1 MEKFNPFPL
10 EDVLKIL
17 PVLALFVTGT
27 VVLIIDLFLRSW
39 NSPGPSSTAFKSNKW
54 LLWALSILGTGFACL
69 FAFQGFS
76 SGEASST
83 AFSGAIRFDLFS
95 NAITCIILLGTMLT
109 VVTTVGYLRR
119 NDMEHGEFYA
129 LLFYAAGSMVLLA
142 ESNNLILVFLSL
154 ETFSL
159 AVYVLAAYTRD
170 AQRSVEGALKYFVLG
185 SVSSGFLLLGLVFL
199 FGATGSIR
207 LDVIGEAIAT
217 GQNIDLSLFLAGLG
231 LSLVG
236 FGFKVG
242 AFPFHSW
249 IPDAYEGAPTLV
261 TGFMSVTVKA
271 AAVAALTRF
280 ALVLTNV
287 ENIPRAQAYLTE
299 TIWWLALGTM
309 IFGNLVALV
318 QSSVKRMLAYSAISH
333 TGYILI
339 GLVAALES
347 NSPARGA
354 PIVFYLL
361 PYTLM
366 TFGAFAIL
374 SGLGRESTEDETFDS
389 FRGMSKSNPFL
400 AFVMLL
406 FMVSLAG
413 IPPTAGFWGK
423 FYLFQEAVI
432 AGHWPLALIGILT
445 SIISM
450 YYYLRLVIVMYMQ
463 PSGDESRWSGAF
475 NCSWGAGLVAA
486 VAAAGIVAIG
496 LLPGRLLEISV
507 DSIKSVLEIASP

>member
-1 MEKFNPFPL
+1 MDKFNPFPL

-17 PVLALFVTGT
+17 PVIALFVTGT

-54 LLWALSILGTGFACL
+54 ILSALSILGTGFACL

-95 NAITCIILLGTMLT
+95 NTTTCIILLGTMLT

-129 LLFYAAGSMVLLA
+129 LLFYAAGAMVLLA
-142 ESNNLILVFLSL
+142 ESNNLIMVFLSL

-159 AVYVLAAYTRD
+159 AVYVLTAYTRD
-170 AQRSVEGALKYFVLG
+170 TQRSVEGALKYFVLG
-185 SVSSGFLLLGLVFL
+185 GVSSGFLLLGLVFL

-207 LDVIGEAIAT
+207 LDVIGEAIAA
-217 GQNIDLSLFLAGLG
+217 GQDIDLSLFLAGLG

-236 FGFKVG
+236 FGFKIG

-287 ENIPRAQAYLTE
+287 ENIPEAQAYLTE
-299 TIWWLALGTM
+299 TIWWLAVGTM

-423 FYLFQEAVI
+423 FYLFQEAVK

-475 NCSWGAGLVAA
+475 HCSWGAGLVAA